1 MADINQMIAE
11 RAYFKFLQR
20 GGVHGA
26 DQKDWLEAE
35 MELNSKP
42 IAGAK
47 KTAASPFFLFWNP
60 DYKPAHRPFGLI
72 EIYFTIAHG

>member
-47 KTAASPFFLFWNP
+47 KTAAKKTTVKKAAASSKTTTRKRVSARAKN
-60 DYKPAHRPFGLI
+60 
-72 EIYFTIAHG
+72 